1 MEPSL
6 STRELA
12 NVFKIS
18 SQRVGKI
25 ASLVAKD
32 DDSFLKGR
40 NRFYKADIV
49 QKILRG
55 RGFQYNKKTI
65 IFTTLKGG
73 TGKTTLSLGTA
84 RRLTCLGAKV
94 LFIDLDK
101 QANATITLL
110 NDTGDNVLLDIVK
123 GDCSITD
130 SIKKIDS
137 RLDLLP
143 SSLANAR
150 LEIELAN
157 KKINPTTYYQNL
169 LKPISKNY
177 DYIIIDSPPDLSH
190 SVYLA
195 ILASD
200 ILVIPVNLDRYSI
213 QGLAQT
219 LSIIKDAALNF
230 SDFFSEI
237 KVVIN
242 KYDAR
247 EKTAL
252 DFLAELKAF
261 KGIEIMPNIIRT
273 DTTFKKAQKAGLP
286 LGFNSNSSNA
296 SSDIDAFTKD
306 LIKLD
311 FSTVDI
317 KQ

>member
-6 STRELA
+6 STKELA
-12 NVFKIS
+12 NIFNVS
-18 SQRVGKI
+18 GQRAGKV
-25 ASLVAKD
+25 ASGITKKE
-32 DDSFLKGR
+32 DSFLKGKK
-40 NRFYKADIV
+40 RFYKADAV
-49 QKILRG
+49 QKILKG
-55 RGFQYNKKTI
+55 RGFQYDKKTI

-84 RRLTCLGAKV
+84 RRLTCFGAKV
-94 LFIDLDK
+94 LLLDLDK
-101 QANATITLL
+101 QANATTTLI
-110 NDTGDNVLLDIVK
+110 NSMGNKVLLDIIR
-123 GDCSITD
+123 GDCLIADT
-130 SIKKIDS
+130 IKKIDNN
-137 RLDLLP
+137 LDLLP
-143 SSLANAR
+143 SSLSNAR

-157 KKINPTTYYQNL
+157 KKINPNTYYKNI
-169 LKPISKNY
+169 LKPISNNY

-195 ILASD
+195 ILASNT
-200 ILVIPVNLDRYSI
+200 LVIPVNLDRYSM

-219 LSIIKDAALNF
+219 LSIIKDAASNF
-230 SDFFSEI
+230 SDFSCEI

-252 DFLAELKAF
+252 DFLTELKTF
-261 KGIEIMPNIIRT
+261 EGIEIMPNVIRT

-296 SSDIDAFTKD
+296 ASDIDAFTRNLIGLD
-306 LIKLD
+306 LARVNI
-311 FSTVDI
+311 
-317 KQ
+317 Q